1 MYATVALNVAAQA
14 FDYLVPPE
22 MERDLRRGHLV
33 QVPFRTSV
41 APAIILSFA
50 ETTDIKQIKELG
62 ERLHP
67 DPVVSETQLD
77 LAQWLSDTYLTPIGL
92 CVWLMLPAN
101 MDAQRDLQITLLDD
115 KGGAEAL
122 EREIVALLKE
132 RGGTLK
138 GKQLDLALIGKN
150 WRFAVDSLALQ
161 EIVRK
166 SFVLTMPRA
175 RAKMIQT
182 AALAIPPSTIDDAIN
197 ALERRSY
204 RADLLELVARSP
216 QPPNA
221 DDARK
226 RSGSTKVH
234 LGKLLASG
242 VLIQHADGTLTTT
255 LDEDELRQQLADLRG
270 IGTPARVLRLLARER
285 KPMDVSWVY
294 AQADTNAATLKRM
307 EAHDLI
313 ILGEKEV
320 WRDSLAGREFVLSS
334 APRLTPDQAAA
345 WAAIEPALTARKTET
360 FLLQGV
366 TGSGKTE
373 VYLRAIEATLAQGRD
388 AILLVPEIA
397 LTAQTVRRVAA
408 RFPSQVAVYH
418 SGLRDGERYDTWR
431 RARAGI
437 FRVVVGARSALFT
450 PLPDVGLIILDEEH
464 DGSYKQDGEQHPPQ
478 YHARAAAEELA
489 RLNNAVVILGS
500 ATPALETRYR
510 AEQGEITHLR
520 LSSRILGHR
529 EHIHEQEARA
539 KLLTQY
545 RPADTPE
552 ALTIDLPPVEVVDMR
567 EELKAGNTSI
577 FSRSLQTALRE
588 TLSRHEQALL
598 LMNRRGQASYVFCR
612 DCGYVATCP
621 RCDMPLTH
629 HRAGEAL
636 RCHRCGFEQPT
647 PQKCPQCG
655 STRIKFFG
663 AGTQQVEEAV
673 KVLLPQAHVLRWDAD
688 SATTPGAHEAILKH
702 FIDRYAD
709 LIVGTQMIAKGLDL
723 PLVTLVGVIS
733 ADISLNLPDFR
744 AAERTFQLLTQMAG
758 RAGRGLIGGR
768 VVLQTYQP
776 THYAIQAAAKHDSDG
791 FYQREIGYRR
801 ELGYPPFRRMV
812 RITFVYPQETRARVE
827 AERAAALMSARIQ
840 SLDLTGTA
848 LIGPAPCFFQRVNG
862 QHRWQLI
869 LRGPDPTAALR
880 GIDIPQGWHVD
891 VDPLDML

>member
-1 MYATVALNVAAQA
+1 MYASIALNIAVPRT

-22 MERDLRRGHLV
+22 METDLRRGHLV
-33 QVPFRTSV
+33 QVPFKTS
-41 APAIILSFA
+41 AQPAIIMSFT
-50 ETTDIKQIKELG
+50 ETTDIPQVKPLG

-67 DPVVSETQLD
+67 DPVLSEVQLD
-77 LAQWLSDTYLTPIGL
+77 LAQWMSEIYLAPIGL
-92 CVWLMLPAN
+92 CVWFMLPAN
-101 MDAQRDLQITLLDD
+101 MDAQRDIQVMLLQDD
-115 KGGAEAL
+115 GGSDAL
-122 EREIVALLKE
+122 EREIVVLLKQ
-132 RGGTLK
+132 RGTLK
-138 GKQLDLALIGKN
+138 GKQLDLALIGKH
-150 WRFAVDSLALQ
+150 WRAAVDSLAQ
-161 EIVRK
+161 QGIVRK
-166 SFVLTMPRA
+166 SHVLTMPRA
-175 RAKMIQT
+175 RPKMIQT
-182 AALAIPPSTIDDAIN
+182 AALAIPPATINDALID
-197 ALERRSY
+197 LSRRSY
-204 RADLLELVARSP
+204 QADLLELVAHSP
-216 QPPNA
+216 QPLNA

-226 RSGSTKVH
+226 RSGASKTH
-234 LGKLLASG
+234 LDKLITGGALAQAS
-242 VLIQHADGTLTTT
+242 DGTLSTT
-255 LDEDELRQQLADLRG
+255 LNDDDLRQQLNTLRR
-270 IGTPARVLRLLARER
+270 IDTPARVLRLLARER
-285 KPMDVSWVY
+285 KAMDVSWVY

-313 ILGEKEV
+313 VLGEKEV
-320 WRDSLAGREFVLSS
+320 WRDPLAGREFVLTN

-345 WAAIEPALTARKTET
+345 WAQIQPALASYKAET

-373 VYLRAIEATLAQGRD
+373 VYLRAIEAVLAQGRD
-388 AILLVPEIA
+388 AIFLVPEIA

-408 RFPSQVAVYH
+408 RFPGLVAVYH
-418 SGLRDGERYDTWR
+418 SGLTDGERYDTWR
-431 RARAGI
+431 RARAGM

-450 PLPDVGLIILDEEH
+450 PLPDVGLLILDEEH
-464 DGSYKQDGEQHPPQ
+464 DSSYKQSGEQHPPQ
-478 YHARAAAEELA
+478 YHARAAAEEIA

-510 AEQGEITHLR
+510 AELGEIKHLR

-529 EHIHEQEARA
+529 DQIHEQEARA

-545 RPADTPE
+545 RPADTTE
-552 ALTIDLPPVEVVDMR
+552 VLTIDLPPVEVVDMR
-567 EELKAGNTSI
+567 QELKAGNTSI

-612 DCGYVATCP
+612 DCGYVAQCP
-621 RCDMPLTH
+621 RCDTPLTH
-629 HRAGEAL
+629 HRMGEAL
-636 RCHRCGFEQPT
+636 RCHRCGYEQPT
-647 PQKCPQCG
+647 PQQCPQCS

-673 KVLLPQAHVLRWDAD
+673 KTLLPQAHVLRWDAD

-758 RAGRGLIGGR
+758 RAGRGLIGGK
-768 VVLQTYQP
+768 VILQTYQP
-776 THYAIQAAAKHDSDG
+776 QHYAIQAASQHDSDG
-791 FYQREIGYRR
+791 FYARELSYRR

-812 RITFVYPQETRARVE
+812 RITFVYPQETRAREE
-827 AERAAALMSARIQ
+827 AHRAATIMNERIRQ
-840 SLDLTGTA
+840 LDLSGTA

-869 LRGPDPTAALR
+869 LRGPDPTPALR
-880 GIDIPQGWHVD
+880 GMDIPQGWHVD
-891 VDPLDML
+891 VDPLDLL